1 MNFQGGQQQY
11 MGLEAGILATKLTFS
26 FLPFKMKDTN
36 AVLVM
41 KVVTKTKSDKVYEA
55 TWHSVWHIW

>member
-1 MNFQGGQQQY
+1 

-26 FLPFKMKDTN
+26 FLHFKMEDTS

-41 KVVTKTKSDKVYEA
+41 RVVMKTKSDKVYKA
-55 TWHSVWHIW
+55 PWHSVWHMW

>member
-11 MGLEAGILATKLTFS
+11 MGLEPGILATKLTFS

-36 AVLVM
+36 AFVVM
-41 KVVTKTKSDKVYEA
+41 KVVTKTKSDTVYEA

>member
-1 MNFQGGQQQY
+1 